1 MTSVRGGSKLFHSL
15 LDFHPQIVSF
25 PRTFQ
30 FNRFWREI
38 NISKYNIEEIAD
50 LFCEN
55 YPRFFDGKKWSDINP
70 LDKAENLGE
79 GFNET
84 FTVSKKEFKN
94 KLLKLSI
101 EHNPINSRNLFVDI
115 HVAYHYA
122 SGRDLISNSIILYHI
137 HAVKQ
142 LKELTF
148 CLDDFQFNDVKLIFV
163 TKHPLEG
170 LRSIVNWS
178 KNVSIPVIDR
188 SKTLYYYQHEVY
200 NGINRVSEANPNLD
214 IKIVMLNQMINDRE
228 ILLRRFTSWLNIDWK
243 DCLLTPTLH
252 GKFWWGNS
260 KRPISKSIKNKGNYY
275 PKDYLE
281 TNDWKIM
288 SAIFPKRIDSYGLIP
303 HDSSTKSSNLINKS
317 INNIRLSLLSLL
329 PMHCEWFLL
338 KSIIN
343 QRSFKRIFRD
353 IQHSLENTSTE
364 PDIDVSLIRKVFVK
378 ATSIILFCITF
389 FNFILQFFKYYIIR
403 ISLSI
408 TLIGDKAYPDTEGLK
423 RLLTTD

>member
-38 NISKYNIEEIAD
+38 NLSKYNIEEIAD

-94 KLLKLSI
+94 QLLKLSI
-101 EHNPINSRNLFVDI
+101 EHKPINSRNLFVDI

-148 CLDDFQFNDVKLIFV
+148 CIDDFQCKHVKLVFI

-170 LRSIVNWS
+170 LRSIVKWMG
-178 KNVSIPVIDR
+178 NVSSSIKSRPGI
-188 SKTLYYYQHEVY
+188 LYYYLDEIY
-200 NGINRVSEANPNLD
+200 NGINRVSDMYENLD
-214 IKIVMLNQMINDRE
+214 VKIVMLDQMINDRD
-228 ILLRRFTSWLNIDWK
+228 ILLKQFTSWLKIDWK
-243 DCLLTPTLH
+243 YSLLTPTLH
-252 GKFWWGNS
+252 GKLWWGNS
-260 KRPISKSIKNKGNYY
+260 KRPINKSIKNKKNYH
-275 PKDYLE
+275 PKGLLE
-281 TNDWKIM
+281 INDWRIM
-288 SAIFPKRIDSYGLIP
+288 SAIFPKRIESYGLIP
-303 HDSSTKSSNLINKS
+303 HDTSPKSQS
-317 INNIRLSLLSLL
+317 NIRLYLLSLL
-329 PMHCEWFLL
+329 PMHCEWCLL

-343 QRSFKRIFRD
+343 RRIIKRIFRD
-353 IQHSLENTSTE
+353 IDQSVNNTSPET
-364 PDIDVSLIRKVFVK
+364 DNNLSFINTILIKANSTKLFSKV
-378 ATSIILFCITF
+378 F
-389 FNFILQFFKYYIIR
+389 FNFIFQFFMNYSKR
-403 ISLSI
+403 ISLTIS
-408 TLIGDKAYPDTEGLK
+408 LLGDNTYPDTDDIK